1 MIKFVVAIL
10 ILAVPFVLVSFS
22 KDKNRGFLR
31 VLLFS
36 LLFHIAL
43 GFFLQLFGIFY
54 YSTVLAATGTAA
66 AICLAAYIYAI
77 KKRLPIFFPSIHPI
91 TSETLRSVAKK
102 TNWLLF
108 GVILI
113 SVLSLYQVHYN
124 YTGKISLAGD
134 GSNEYHY
141 VRNMKYVYPYFSD
154 EWYSV
159 SLIEETISTGELPLK
174 NALTG
179 EFFPNL
185 ELFTHSFLAE
195 IIVLAGLNPL
205 LHYTLLS
212 VAVNTLIIVLAYL
225 FLRIAGVSRLSSSL
239 AALAILYITSA
250 ANLPGIWNLIPI
262 TFGVLF
268 SLTLFCFIALADKK
282 MAILTMLPISLFYPL
297 LLPFYGTAMA
307 VFFLSKYSGS
317 KEKLFVR
324 VIWITVFFALL
335 LFLLT
340 IILLNS
346 PFAEFTKYLFSRLWY
361 YNFLDGFTPQLNV
374 FYIIPLPI
382 IFLALAGTPFLFKNQ
397 KWILAQAAIGG
408 AYWISYFFTPHR
420 FILEFERVVF
430 FTSIIITLAAGFGM
444 DYLSKRLNFSLAGK
458 VKVFALAQ
466 VLCLAAL
473 LLFAPLYTRRENWTK
488 LVAISSAS
496 GQTAYPRAPANNYLT
511 EDDLRIFKDIKEKKF
526 LSVPWKGTVI
536 GVATKNHPV
545 VTKEGTISVGSAE
558 IVNSFMQADC
568 RGKEG
573 VAKKLELNYVYLPDF
588 QCPGFEKID
597 KSKEGFILQK
607 LNYKNQ

>member
-1 MIKFVVAIL
+1 MIKFVIAIF
-10 ILAVPFVLVSFS
+10 ILAAPFVLVGFS
-22 KDKNRGFLR
+22 KDKKRGFLR

-43 GFFLQLFGIFY
+43 GFSLQLFGMFY
-54 YSTVLAATGTAA
+54 YSAVLAATGTAA
-66 AICLAAYIYAI
+66 AICLAAYVYYAV

-91 TSETLRSVAKK
+91 TPETLRNIAKK
-102 TNWLLF
+102 TDWLLF

-113 SVLSLYQVHYN
+113 SVLSLYPVHYN

-134 GSNEYHY
+134 KSNEYHY

-185 ELFTHSFLAE
+185 EIFTHSFLAE

-225 FLRIAGVSRLSSSL
+225 FLRIANVSGLSSSL

-268 SLTLFCFIALADKK
+268 SLMLFCFIALADKK
-282 MAILTMLPISLFYPL
+282 MVVLTALPISLFYPL

-307 VFFLSKYSGS
+307 AFFLSRYSGS
-317 KEKLFVR
+317 KEKIFAR
-324 VIWITVFFALL
+324 TIWITGFFALL
-335 LFLLT
+335 FFLLI

-346 PFAEFTKYLFSRLWY
+346 PLAEFTKYLFSRLWY
-361 YNFLDGFTPQLNV
+361 YNLLGGFTPQMNV

-382 IFLALAGTPFLFKNQ
+382 IFLALVGAPFLFKNQ
-397 KWILAQAAIGG
+397 KWILTQAAIGG
-408 AYWISYFFTPHR
+408 AYWISYFFTPYR
-420 FILEFERVVF
+420 FVLEFERAVF
-430 FTSIIITLAAGFGM
+430 FTSIVVALAAGFGM
-444 DYLSKRLNFSLAGK
+444 ESLSKRLNFSLGGK
-458 VKVFALAQ
+458 VKVFAVAQ
-466 VLCLAAL
+466 MLCLAAL

-488 LVAISSAS
+488 LVAINSAS
-496 GQTAYPRAPANNYLT
+496 GQIAYPRAPANNYLT

-536 GVATKNHPV
+536 GVATKNRPV
-545 VTKEGTISVGSAE
+545 ATKEGTISVGNAE
-558 IVNSFMQADC
+558 VINSFLRANCQE
-568 RGKEG
+568 KEG
-573 VAKKLELNYVYLPDF
+573 IAKKLDLDYIYLPDF

-597 KSKEGFILQK
+597 KSKESFVL
-607 LNYKNQ
+607 YKIK